1 MSVGRLKNQHE
12 GAFIYR
18 MLLALR
24 MPLSLL
30 QKRYWI
36 VIPSEVQGLGRSK
49 VMSPYVYVHH
59 INLNFVLAR
68 LVASLNS
75 LHARL
80 THLENENSIARRRVR
95 ELEYE
100 LEQCKQDVVRERS
113 RMMESQDAIDA
124 NARLPGPST
133 LRAKGKEERTREV
146 DQSMSKYL
154 EIVEEKKGSVILHLV
169 AMVAL
174 SVYQHLKPLYPH

>member
-1 MSVGRLKNQHE
+1 
-12 GAFIYR
+12 
-18 MLLALR
+18 
-24 MPLSLL
+24 
-30 QKRYWI
+30 
-36 VIPSEVQGLGRSK
+36 
-49 VMSPYVYVHH
+49 
-59 INLNFVLAR
+59 
-68 LVASLNS
+68 
-75 LHARL
+75 
-80 THLENENSIARRRVR
+80 
-95 ELEYE
+95 
-100 LEQCKQDVVRERS
+100 
-113 RMMESQDAIDA
+113 MMESQDAIDT